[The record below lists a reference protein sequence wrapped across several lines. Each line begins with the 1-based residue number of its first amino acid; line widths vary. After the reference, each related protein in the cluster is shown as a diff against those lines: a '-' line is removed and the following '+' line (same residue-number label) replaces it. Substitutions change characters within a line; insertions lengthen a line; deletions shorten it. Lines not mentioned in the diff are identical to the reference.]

1 MSEGPRTSRS
11 GATTPA
17 PVQISGFDEQDAV
30 AVEVTRWVRL
40 AQLVLHEE
48 RVDREAE
55 LGLIFVDEDA
65 ISELNERFLDGDGP
79 TDVLAFPLDEGGSVP
94 GRDPDEGGRGP
105 GSPAESAEP
114 PVVLGDVVVC
124 PSVAARHARDRG
136 AGIDDELALLVVHG
150 VLHLLE
156 YDHADPGE
164 AERMRRRESEL
175 LTRFA
180 ELEADRA
187 R

>member
-1 MSEGPRTSRS
+1 MQ
-11 GATTPA
+11 
-17 PVQISGFDEQDAV
+17 VSGFDEQTV
-30 AVEVTRWVRL
+30 VPVEVTRWVRL
-40 AQLVLHEE
+40 AQLVLREE
-48 RVDREAE
+48 RVDPGAE

-65 ISELNERFLDGDGP
+65 IADLNRRFLEGDGP
-79 TDVLAFPLDEGGSVP
+79 TDVLAFPLDEDGARS

-105 GSPAESAEP
+105 GSPGEASEP

-124 PSVAARHARDRG
+124 PSVAAGEARTRG
-136 AGIDDELALLVVHG
+136 VGLEDELALLVVHG

-164 AERMRRRESEL
+164 AERMQRREREL
-175 LTRFA
+175 LRRFA
-180 ELEADRA
+180 DLETEER